1 MSIRVKL
8 LATFLAIAVIP
19 LVFISA
25 LSFYNAKTALVDAT
39 LNGLKI
45 AAQAKKAEVLEY
57 LSGKKGRTLDFASD
71 GFIRDQAE
79 FITSA
84 NTNEEKIRA
93 SRILNTHL
101 SVNKKPLDPEILEI
115 RVLDLQ
121 GKIIGSSEGEYLL
134 GLGWGTDQPYF
145 LKGLKNTYIQDAG
158 VFARPGTIEEF
169 QEVIAISTPLKSR
182 TADTAIGA
190 LVNFYNLANIQD
202 VLLSRGAHQWG
213 SPEEKEKNTSRDIFL
228 VNEQKLLMTP
238 SRKTQDYY
246 PLKFK
251 IETEPIL
258 KAIKSSL
265 PINASWIDSMGNKVF
280 GASELLSIEKD
291 WKWIIVIEQDE
302 HETLAPVRNLR
313 NLSSTAGVVTML
325 LVLAMALVIAR
336 SVSRPI
342 QQITQVADKISKGE
356 SKARIDISSKD
367 EVGELATSFN
377 RMVEKRLRVEE
388 ELRLAK
394 TQIGAEMAKCEMVL
408 ASIGDGMIVVN
419 QEGQIMMCNRE
430 SEAMFGW
437 GVMEVLGKH
446 FAEAIPCEGEKGEFI
461 PDNERVMP
469 QALSSGR
476 TLHESAY
483 YYRKDNTKFPAAVTA
498 SPILFEGKII
508 GAIGIFRD
516 ITKEK
521 EVDKMKT
528 DFISTVSH
536 EIRTPLTTI
545 REGVS
550 QALDGILGGITDK
563 QKEVFAI
570 VLEDSDRLKRIID
583 NLLDISKIEAGRV
596 ELRKEFVDI
605 VELINSV
612 ISAFSLAAAKKNLQL
627 TARFSRE
634 KIMAYIDKDRII
646 QVFTNIVGNALK
658 FTGAGYI
665 TVSAQENSETI
676 ECRVADTGGGIAK
689 EDLPRLFSKFQ
700 QFGRQHGPGE
710 KGTGLGLSIS
720 KGIIELHKG
729 KIWAESSTGRGTAI
743 TFALPRYTTKG
754 LFREYIN
761 NGLQRMNKE
770 RNALSILIFCLRNS
784 KGDAAAEDEQDFSL
798 TSELETRLRH
808 TIRGETDTLVCSRN
822 FILMLLP
829 GVKKEGALTASER
842 IHKVFDYYITKKGLP
857 RRKDI
862 LCEVLS
868 YPEDGR
874 TDEELISRITCIKNA
889 G

>member
-8 LATFLAIAVIP
+8 LITFLAIAVIP
-19 LVFISA
+19 LIFIST
-25 LSFYNAKTALVDAT
+25 LNFYNARTALVNAT
-39 LNGLKI
+39 LNGLKL
-45 AAQAKKAEVLEY
+45 AADAKKAEVLEY

-71 GFIRDQAE
+71 GFIRDQTE
-79 FITSA
+79 FIIRA

-93 SRILNTHL
+93 SQLLNTHL

-134 GLGWGTDQPYF
+134 GSGWGTDQPYF
-145 LKGLKNTYIQDAG
+145 LNGLKNAYIQDAS
-158 VFARPGTIEEF
+158 VFAQTGATEEF
-169 QEVIAISTPLKSR
+169 QEAIIISTPLKNR
-182 TADTAIGA
+182 TADTAIGV
-190 LVNFYNLANIQD
+190 LVNYYNLANIQD
-202 VLLSRGAHQWG
+202 VLLGRGAHQWG
-213 SPEEKEKNTSRDIFL
+213 GLEESEKKSSRDIFL

-238 SRKTQDYY
+238 SNKIQDYY
-246 PLKFK
+246 PLRFK
-251 IETEPIL
+251 IETKPVVMSRE
-258 KAIKSSL
+258 SSL
-265 PINASWIDSMGNKVF
+265 PINTSWIDSKGNKVF
-280 GASELLSIEKD
+280 GASALLAIEND
-291 WKWIIVIEQDE
+291 WKWILVIEQDE
-302 HETLAPVRNLR
+302 YETLAPVRNLR
-313 NLSSTAGVVTML
+313 NLSATAGVVTML
-325 LVLAMALVIAR
+325 LVLAMALAIAR
-336 SVSRPI
+336 SISRPI
-342 QQITQVADKISKGE
+342 QQITRVADKISKGE
-356 SKARIDISSKD
+356 SKARIDISLKD
-367 EVGELATSFN
+367 EVGELAVSFN

-419 QEGQIMMCNRE
+419 QEGQIMMTNRE

-437 GVMEVLGKH
+437 EVMEVLGKY
-446 FAEAIPCEGEKGEFI
+446 FAQAIPCEGEKGEFI
-461 PDNERVMP
+461 PDKERVMS
-469 QALSSGR
+469 QALSGGR
-476 TLHESAY
+476 TLHENAY

-550 QALDGILGGITDK
+550 QALDGILGGITEK

-596 ELRKEFVDI
+596 ELRKEFTDI
-605 VELINSV
+605 VKLINGA
-612 ISAFSLAAAKKNLQL
+612 ISAFSLAAAEKNLQL
-627 TARFSRE
+627 TARFSQE

-658 FTGAGYI
+658 FTSAGCI
-665 TVSAQENSETI
+665 TISAQENSETI
-676 ECRVADTGGGIAK
+676 ECRVADTGKSIAK

-729 KIWAESSTGRGTAI
+729 KIWAESSTDRGTTI
-743 TFALPRYTTKG
+743 TFSLPRYTTKG

-770 RNALSILIFCLRNS
+770 RSALSILVFCLKNS
-784 KGDAAAEDEQDFSL
+784 KGNAAAESEQDFSL
-798 TSELETRLRH
+798 TQELETRLHH
-808 TIRGETDTLVCSRN
+808 TIRGETDTLVSSRN
-822 FILMLLP
+822 FILMLLS
-829 GVKKEGALTASER
+829 GVKKENALTVSER
-842 IHKVFDYYITKKGLP
+842 IHKVFNYYLTKKGLLQH
-857 RRKDI
+857 KDI
-862 LCEVLS
+862 ICEVFS

-874 TDEELISRITCIKNA
+874 TNEELISRIACLKNA

>member
-1 MSIRVKL
+1 MSIRKKL
-8 LATFLAIAVIP
+8 LITFLAITVIP
-19 LVFISA
+19 LLFISV

-57 LSGKKGRTLDFASD
+57 LTGKKGRTLDFASD

-79 FITSA
+79 FITRA
-84 NTNEEKIRA
+84 NTNEEKIRS

-101 SVNKKPLDPEILEI
+101 SANKKPLDPEILEI

-134 GLGWGTDQPYF
+134 GLGWGTGQPYF
-145 LKGLKNTYIQDAG
+145 LKGMKNTYIQDAG
-158 VFARPGTIEEF
+158 AFVRPGTIEEF

-182 TADTAIGA
+182 TADTVIGV

-202 VLLSRGAHQWG
+202 VLLGKGSHQWG
-213 SPEEKEKNTSRDIFL
+213 EPEENGKKSSRDIFL
-228 VNEQKLLMTP
+228 VNAQKLLMTP
-238 SRKTQDYY
+238 SNKIEGYY

-251 IETEPIL
+251 IATEPITR
-258 KAIKSSL
+258 AIESSL
-265 PINASWIDSMGNKVF
+265 PINTSWIDSKGSKVF

-291 WKWIIVIEQDE
+291 WKWILVIEQDE
-302 HETLAPVRNLR
+302 YETLAPVRNLK
-313 NLSSTAGVVTML
+313 NFSATSGVVTIL
-325 LVLAMALVIAR
+325 LVLAIALAIAR
-336 SVSRPI
+336 SVSMPI

-356 SKARIDISSKD
+356 SRARIDISSKD

-377 RMVEKRLRVEE
+377 RMVEKRMRVEE

-394 TQIGAEMAKCEMVL
+394 TQIGEEMAKCEMVL

-419 QEGQIMMCNRE
+419 QEGQIMMTNHE

-437 GVMEVLGKH
+437 GVMEVLGKY

-461 PDNERVMP
+461 PDKERILP
-469 QALSSGR
+469 LALSSGR
-476 TLHESAY
+476 TVHANAY
-483 YYRKDNTKFPAAVTA
+483 YYRKDGTKFPAAVTA
-498 SPILFEGKII
+498 SPILFEGKVI

-550 QALDGILGGITDK
+550 QALDGILGGITEK

-583 NLLDISKIEAGRV
+583 NLLDISKIEAGKV
-596 ELRKEFVDI
+596 ELRKELVDM
-605 VELINSV
+605 VGLINGV
-612 ISAFSLAAAKKNLQL
+612 VSAFSLAAKEKNLQL
-627 TARFSRE
+627 SARFSKE

-646 QVFTNIVGNALK
+646 QVFTNVVGNALK

-665 TVSAQENSETI
+665 IVSAQENSEVI
-676 ECRVADTGGGIAK
+676 ECRVADTGKGIAQ

-729 KIWAESSTGRGTAI
+729 KIRAESSPGRGTAI
-743 TFALPRYTTKG
+743 TFSLPRYTTRE

-770 RNALSILIFCLRNS
+770 KNALSILVFCLKNNQGS
-784 KGDAAAEDEQDFSL
+784 GAAESEQDFSL
-798 TSELETRLRH
+798 AQELETRLRH
-808 TIRGETDTLVCSRN
+808 KIRGETDTLVSSRN
-822 FILMLLP
+822 FILMLLS
-829 GVKKEGALTASER
+829 GVKKEDALTVSER
-842 IHKVFDYYITKKGLP
+842 IHKVFDYYITKRGLP
-857 RRKDI
+857 QRRDI
-862 LCEVLS
+862 LYEVIS

-874 TDEELISRITCIKNA
+874 TDEELASKITCIKNA